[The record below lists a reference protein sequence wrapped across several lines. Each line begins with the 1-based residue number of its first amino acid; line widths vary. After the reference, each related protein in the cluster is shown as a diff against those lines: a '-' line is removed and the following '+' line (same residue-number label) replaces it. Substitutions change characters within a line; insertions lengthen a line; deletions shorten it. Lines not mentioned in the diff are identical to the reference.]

1 MYKQMNPDQ
10 VRFSN
15 SPTEA
20 VAADSELVIFRSE
33 LSEYNPSTNK
43 FIRINLPVADKAW
56 VDFSDTTLSLK
67 FTNRSHNTTTASAT
81 TTAVK
86 TQLSNLIKSVTF
98 LNSQGEQIE
107 YINNYNLINNI
118 MDDYMVSENHKKG
131 VQEILSGG
139 APDGNPDNANAIN
152 GSATTSEADGSS
164 LTMVDTLMTGI
175 TNAGVMLPLGY
186 LVGQSPAII
195 LELEDP
201 NTCLAIN
208 TATSAVNAYKVSDVQ
223 IRAKQVRFSSMF
235 NANFEASLAEAG
247 MAGLNYITTSYLHNQ
262 GQISNGVSGLQNIP
276 FSSNPRSAQYI
287 LACIR
292 KETDVTDQDGYSL
305 GTRVSGGL
313 DQYSWEI
320 SGKQYPSQP
329 IDLSN
334 TNYAQGFSNVLDA
347 LGAIGAVNRNTLVTV
362 DGTNT
367 LFYSATESTKS
378 KFVAAL
384 PLEDFNSSSNP
395 SVYSGANLSVV
406 GQMAFRPKLSGA
418 ITGAHR
424 VDFFTAI
431 DMSLHVTADGR
442 MYSVK

>member
-1 MYKQMNPDQ
+1 MNPDQ
-10 VRFSN
+10 VKFSN
-15 SPTEA
+15 SPVEA
-20 VAADSELVIFRSE
+20 TAADSELVIFRSE
-33 LSEYNPSTNK
+33 LSEYNPSSNK
-43 FIRINLPVADKAW
+43 FVRINLPVADKAW
-56 VDFSDTTLSLK
+56 IDFSDTTISLQL
-67 FTNRSHNTTTASAT
+67 TNRSHNTSSASAT

-107 YINNYNLINNI
+107 YINNYNLVNNI
-118 MDDYMVSENHKKG
+118 MDDYMVGKDHKEG
-131 VQEILSGG
+131 VSQILSGG
-139 APDGNPDNANAIN
+139 SNDGNPDNAVGIN

-164 LTMVDTLMTGI
+164 LTLVDTLMTGI

-201 NTCLAIN
+201 NTALKIA
-208 TATSAVNAYKVSDVQ
+208 TAANAVCAYKVTNVQ
-223 IRAKQVRFSSMF
+223 IRAKQIRFSSTF
-235 NANFEASLAEAG
+235 NQGFEAKLAEAG

-262 GQISNGVSGLQNIP
+262 AQLANGVSGLQNVP

-287 LACIR
+287 LACMR
-292 KETDVTDQDGYSL
+292 KETSVTAIDEYSL
-305 GTRVSGGL
+305 GTRVSAGA

-329 IDLSN
+329 IELSD

-347 LGAIGAVNRNTLVTV
+347 LGAIGAVNRNTLISTS
-362 DGTNT
+362 GTNT
-367 LFYSATESTKS
+367 RFYSATAATAS

-406 GQMAFRPKLSGA
+406 GQMAFRPKLAGA
-418 ITGAHR
+418 ISGSHR

>member
-1 MYKQMNPDQ
+1 MNPDQ

-15 SPTEA
+15 SPVES

-33 LSEYNPSTNK
+33 LSEYNPSSNK
-43 FIRINLPVADKAW
+43 FVRINLPVADKAW
-56 VDFSDTTLSLK
+56 IDFSDTTISLK
-67 FTNRSHNTTTASAT
+67 LTNRSHNTSSASAT
-81 TTAVK
+81 TTKVK

-107 YINNYNLINNI
+107 YINNYNLVNNI
-118 MDDYMVSENHKKG
+118 MDDYMVSANHKAG
-131 VQEILSGG
+131 VQQILAGG
-139 APDGNPDNANAIN
+139 STDGNPDSAIEIN
-152 GSATTSEADGSS
+152 GSAATTEADGGS
-164 LTMVDTLMTGI
+164 LTLVDTLMTGI

-201 NTCLAIN
+201 NTALKIA
-208 TATSAVNAYKVSDVQ
+208 TATNAVGAYKVSDVQ
-223 IRAKQVRFSSMF
+223 IRAKQVRFSSTF
-235 NANFEASLAEAG
+235 NMNFEAQLAEAG

-262 GQISNGVSGLQNIP
+262 GQIANGVSGLQNIP
-276 FSSNPRSAQYI
+276 FSANPRSAQYI

-292 KETDVTDQDGYSL
+292 KETNVTALNQYSI
-305 GTRVSGGL
+305 GTRVSGGC

-329 IDLSN
+329 IDLSD

-347 LGAIGAVNRNTLVTV
+347 LGAIGAVNRNTLVSV
-362 DGTNT
+362 SGTNT
-367 LFYSATESTKS
+367 LFYSATEDTAS